1 MKKVVSIIL
10 FVILVIVSLNVK
22 AVSENGSTVNMSFTK
37 TVEEDKV
44 VIKISLGEF
53 VSVEENSVMASTM
66 TLDFDNNV
74 ISKVSGTSSNN
85 WDITI
90 QESTKRVLLETDSA
104 RPNTEIA
111 EITFNINP
119 NASEGTSSVGLKEIN
134 IAASASGLDEYYND
148 QTVSFSVNE
157 ETPTNPGGNEN
168 EVTGGNNAVNNAT
181 GNNAVGNNTIGNN
194 VIGNNSTGNRINQT
208 TNNSSNRT
216 NSIVGNRD
224 NTIATGRLPDT
235 GIQNI
240 LIIAIVVTAI
250 CIVIFKIKSRKI
262 KY

>member
-10 FVILVIVSLNVK
+10 FIILVIVSLNVK

-44 VIKISLGEF
+44 IITIKLGEF
-53 VSVEENSVMASTM
+53 VSVEENSVMAASM

-74 ISKVSGTSSNN
+74 ISEVSGTSSNN

-90 QESTKRVLLETDSA
+90 QKNTKRVLLETDSA
-104 RPNTEIA
+104 KPNTEIA
-111 EITFNINP
+111 KITFNINP
-119 NASEGTSSVGLKEIN
+119 NASKGTSSVGLKEIN
-134 IAASASGLDEYYND
+134 IAESSSGLDENYDD

-157 ETPTNPGGNEN
+157 ETQTNPDGDEN
-168 EVTGGNNAVNNAT
+168 EVTGENNTVNNAT
-181 GNNAVGNNTIGNN
+181 GNNTV
-194 VIGNNSTGNRINQT
+194 GNNSTGNGINQT

>member
-10 FVILVIVSLNVK
+10 FVILAIVSLNVK

-37 TVEEDKV
+37 TVEENKV
-44 VIKISLGEF
+44 IITIKLGKF
-53 VSVEENSVMASTM
+53 VSVEEKCVMASTM

-74 ISKVSGTSSNN
+74 ISKVRGISSNN

-104 RPNTEIA
+104 KSNTEIA
-111 EITFNINP
+111 QIIFEINP

-157 ETPTNPGGNEN
+157 ETPSNPSGDKN
-168 EVTGGNNAVNNAT
+168 EVTSE
-181 GNNAVGNNTIGNN
+181 NNTIESNVTNN
-194 VIGNNSTGNRINQT
+194 TTGNKIEENKTTDNNTLGNKISQT
-208 TNNSSNRT
+208 TNNSSNKT
-216 NSIVGNRD
+216 NSIAGNKD
-224 NTIATGRLPDT
+224 KTTSTNKLPATGMR
-235 GIQNI
+235 NI
-240 LIIAIVVTAI
+240 LIIAILVTAI
-250 CIVIFKIKSRKI
+250 CIIIFKIKSRKI

>member
-10 FVILVIVSLNVK
+10 FVILVIVSFNVK

-44 VIKISLGEF
+44 VITIKLGEF
-53 VSVEENSVMASTM
+53 VSVGENSVMAASM
-66 TLDFDNNV
+66 TLDFDKNV
-74 ISKVSGTSSNN
+74 ISDISGTSSNN

-134 IAASASGLDEYYND
+134 IAASSSGLDETYND
-148 QTVSFSVNE
+148 QTISFSVNE
-157 ETPTNPGGNEN
+157 ETPTTPDDGKN
-168 EVTGGNNAVNNAT
+168 EVANGNNTGNNAT
-181 GNNAVGNNTIGNN
+181 GNNAVGNNTPA
-194 VIGNNSTGNRINQT
+194 NSTNKV
-208 TNNSSNRT
+208 TNNSSSKT
-216 NSIVGNRD
+216 NSIAANKD
-224 NTIATGRLPDT
+224 NTTATSKLPDT
-235 GIQNI
+235 GIRNI
-240 LIIAIVVTAI
+240 LIISIVVIAI

>member
-10 FVILVIVSLNVK
+10 FVVLVIVSFNVK

-44 VIKISLGEF
+44 VITIKLGEF
-53 VSVEENSVMASTM
+53 VSVGENSVMAASM
-66 TLDFDNNV
+66 TLDFDDNV
-74 ISKVSGTSSNN
+74 ISDISGTSSNS

-111 EITFNINP
+111 QITFNINP
-119 NASEGTSSVGLKEIN
+119 NAEPTTSTIALKEIN

-148 QTVSFSVNE
+148 QTISFSVNE
-157 ETPTNPGGNEN
+157 ETPTTPDDGKN
-168 EVTGGNNAVNNAT
+168 EVANGNNTGNNAT
-181 GNNAVGNNTIGNN
+181 GNNAVGNNTPA
-194 VIGNNSTGNRINQT
+194 NSTNKV
-208 TNNSSNRT
+208 TNNSSSKT
-216 NSIVGNRD
+216 NSIAANKD
-224 NTIATGRLPDT
+224 NTTATSKLPDT
-235 GIQNI
+235 GIRNI
-240 LIIAIVVTAI
+240 LIISIVVIAI

>member
-10 FVILVIVSLNVK
+10 FIILVIVSLNVK

-44 VIKISLGEF
+44 IITIKLGEF
-53 VSVEENSVMASTM
+53 VSVEENSVMAASM

-74 ISKVSGTSSNN
+74 ISEVSGTSSNN

-90 QESTKRVLLETDSA
+90 QKNTKRVLLETDSA
-104 RPNTEIA
+104 KPNTEIA
-111 EITFNINP
+111 KITFNINR
-119 NASEGTSSVGLKEIN
+119 NASKGKSRVGLKEIN
-134 IAASASGLDEYYND
+134 IAESSSGLDENYND

-157 ETPTNPGGNEN
+157 ETPTNPGGNGN
-168 EVTGGNNAVNNAT
+168 EVTGENNTVNNAT
-181 GNNAVGNNTIGNN
+181 GNNTV
-194 VIGNNSTGNRINQT
+194 GNNSTGNGINQT

-216 NSIVGNRD
+216 NSIVGNRN

>member
-10 FVILVIVSLNVK
+10 FIILVIVSLNVK

-134 IAASASGLDEYYND
+134 IAASSSGLDENYSD

-157 ETPTNPGGNEN
+157 ETPTNPGGDEN

-181 GNNAVGNNTIGNN
+181 ENNAIGNN

-235 GIQNI
+235 GIRNI

>member
-1 MKKVVSIIL
+1 MD
-10 FVILVIVSLNVK
+10 
-22 AVSENGSTVNMSFTK
+22 EN
-37 TVEEDKV
+37 
-44 VIKISLGEF
+44 
-53 VSVEENSVMASTM
+53 
-66 TLDFDNNV
+66 
-74 ISKVSGTSSNN
+74 
-85 WDITI
+85 
-90 QESTKRVLLETDSA
+90 
-104 RPNTEIA
+104 
-111 EITFNINP
+111 
-119 NASEGTSSVGLKEIN
+119 
-134 IAASASGLDEYYND
+134 YND

-157 ETPTNPGGNEN
+157 ETQTNPDGDEN
-168 EVTGGNNAVNNAT
+168 EVTGENNTVNNAT
-181 GNNAVGNNTIGNN
+181 GNNTV
-194 VIGNNSTGNRINQT
+194 GNNSTGNGINQT

>member
-157 ETPTNPGGNEN
+157 ETPTNPGGNKN
-168 EVTGGNNAVNNAT
+168 EVTGGNNAVNNTT
-181 GNNAVGNNTIGNN
+181 GNNAVGNNT
-194 VIGNNSTGNRINQT
+194 VSNNSTGNRINQI
-208 TNNSSNRT
+208 TNNSLNKT
-216 NSIVGNRD
+216 NSIAGNKD
-224 NTIATGRLPDT
+224 NTTASSRLPDT
-235 GIQNI
+235 GIRNI

>member
-10 FVILVIVSLNVK
+10 FIILVIVSLNVK

-44 VIKISLGEF
+44 IITIKLGEF
-53 VSVEENSVMASTM
+53 VSVEENSVMAASI

-74 ISKVSGTSSNN
+74 ISEVSGTSSNN

-90 QESTKRVLLETDSA
+90 QKNTKRVLLETDSA
-104 RPNTEIA
+104 KPNTEIA
-111 EITFNINP
+111 KITFNINP
-119 NASEGTSSVGLKEIN
+119 NASKGTSSVGLKEIN
-134 IAASASGLDEYYND
+134 IAASSSGLDETYSD
-148 QTVSFSVNE
+148 QTVSFSVNG

-168 EVTGGNNAVNNAT
+168 EVTGGNNAVNNTT
-181 GNNAVGNNTIGNN
+181 GNNAVGNNT
-194 VIGNNSTGNRINQT
+194 VGNRINQI
-208 TNNSSNRT
+208 TNNSLNKT
-216 NSIVGNRD
+216 NSIAGNKD
-224 NTIATGRLPDT
+224 NTTASSRLPDT
-235 GIQNI
+235 GIRNI

>member
-134 IAASASGLDEYYND
+134 IAASSSGLDETYSD
-148 QTVSFSVNE
+148 QTVSFSVNG

-168 EVTGGNNAVNNAT
+168 EVTGGNNAVNNTT
-181 GNNAVGNNTIGNN
+181 GNNAVGNNT
-194 VIGNNSTGNRINQT
+194 VGNNSTGNRINQI
-208 TNNSSNRT
+208 TNNSLNKT
-216 NSIVGNRD
+216 NSIAGNKD
-224 NTIATGRLPDT
+224 NTTASSRLPDT
-235 GIQNI
+235 GIRNI

>member
-10 FVILVIVSLNVK
+10 FIILAIVSLNVK

-44 VIKISLGEF
+44 IITIKLGEF

-111 EITFNINP
+111 QITFNINP

-134 IAASASGLDEYYND
+134 IAASSSGLDENYND

-157 ETPTNPGGNEN
+157 ETPTNPGGDEN
-168 EVTGGNNAVNNAT
+168 EVIGGNNAVNNAT
-181 GNNAVGNNTIGNN
+181 GNNAVGNNA
-194 VIGNNSTGNRINQT
+194 TGNGINYV

-216 NSIVGNRD
+216 NSIVGNKD
-224 NTIATGRLPDT
+224 NTTATSKLPDT
-235 GIQNI
+235 GIRNI
-240 LIIAIVVTAI
+240 LIIAIVVTAV
-250 CIVIFKIKSRKI
+250 CIIIFKIKSRKI

>member
-111 EITFNINP
+111 QITFNINP

-134 IAASASGLDEYYND
+134 IAASSSGLDENYND

-157 ETPTNPGGNEN
+157 ETPTNPGGDEN
-168 EVTGGNNAVNNAT
+168 EVIGGNNAVNNAT
-181 GNNAVGNNTIGNN
+181 GNNAVGNNA
-194 VIGNNSTGNRINQT
+194 TGNGINYV

-216 NSIVGNRD
+216 NSIAGNKD
-224 NTIATGRLPDT
+224 NTTASSRLPDT
-235 GIQNI
+235 GIRNI
-240 LIIAIVVTAI
+240 LIIAIVVIAI

>member
-1 MKKVVSIIL
+1 MKKVVSIAL
-10 FVILVIVSLNVK
+10 FIILVIVSLNVK

-44 VIKISLGEF
+44 IITIKLGEF

-111 EITFNINP
+111 QITFNINP

-148 QTVSFSVNE
+148 QTVSFSVNQ
-157 ETPTNPGGNEN
+157 ETPINPGGDEN

-181 GNNAVGNNTIGNN
+181 GNNAIGNNT
-194 VIGNNSTGNRINQT
+194 VGNNSTGNGINQT

-216 NSIVGNRD
+216 NSIAGNKD
-224 NTIATGRLPDT
+224 NTTASSRLPDT
-235 GIQNI
+235 GIRNI
-240 LIIAIVVTAI
+240 LIIAIVVIAI

>member
-10 FVILVIVSLNVK
+10 FIILVIVSLNVK

-44 VIKISLGEF
+44 IITIKLGEF

-111 EITFNINP
+111 QITFNINP

-134 IAASASGLDEYYND
+134 IAASSSGLDENYND

-157 ETPTNPGGNEN
+157 ETPTNPGGDEN
-168 EVTGGNNAVNNAT
+168 EVIGGNNAVNNAT
-181 GNNAVGNNTIGNN
+181 GNNAVGNNA
-194 VIGNNSTGNRINQT
+194 TGNGINYV

-216 NSIVGNRD
+216 NSIVGNKD
-224 NTIATGRLPDT
+224 NTTATSKLPDT
-235 GIQNI
+235 GIRNI
-240 LIIAIVVTAI
+240 LIIAIVVTAV
-250 CIVIFKIKSRKI
+250 CIIIFKIKSRKI

>member
-10 FVILVIVSLNVK
+10 FVILVIVSLNVN

-134 IAASASGLDEYYND
+134 IAASSSGLDENYSD

-157 ETPTNPGGNEN
+157 ETPTNPGGDEN

-181 GNNAVGNNTIGNN
+181 ENNAIGNN

-235 GIQNI
+235 GIRNI